1 MIRRQRRARK
11 GKVLKICPGGFMAP
25 WTFSVKFSYDTQF
38 IFGSLMFAAGED
50 GDLKLL
56 TRGPTPSH
64 Q

>member
-1 MIRRQRRARK
+1 MK
-11 GKVLKICPGGFMAP
+11 GKVLKIYPGGFMAR
-25 WTFSVKFSYDTQF
+25 WTFTVKFSYDTQF